1 MGSKGNHMKKHAL
14 LIQAHQDISYFIKL
28 AKIQPNVNFYVH
40 IDAKSDY
47 FPDAETAQLA
57 NVFLL
62 KDRITVR
69 WGGFSQ
75 IEATLKLFE
84 TAFANKDNAYF
95 HLLSGEDVVLQPFEV
110 IEKQWQQRFDFQAM
124 ISCEMAPQYAYRF
137 IMDSPHADS
146 NWQRQLTGK
155 IITKLQQGMAK
166 VKPYHSPIYF
176 GSQWFSVTREDWE
189 KIVPFADEY
198 SDFFR
203 HKLVPD
209 EHFFQTLICEKLT
222 QQNQSEQE
230 HSQQQPS
237 QKNSASQLRLS
248 NNNKRLIVF
257 DKAINNGNS
266 PIYLDLLKLERAKF
280 DGYWFARK
288 VKKDVALTWLGEL
301 T

>member
-1 MGSKGNHMKKHAL
+1 MKKHAL

-28 AKIQPNVNFYVH
+28 AKSQPNVNFYVH
-40 IDAKSDY
+40 MDAKSDY

-62 KDRITVR
+62 KDRIMVR

-84 TAFANKDNAYF
+84 TAFANEDNAYF

-124 ISCEMAPQYAYRF
+124 MTCEIAPQYAYRF

-155 IITKLQQGMAK
+155 IITKLQQGVAK

-176 GSQWFSVTREDWE
+176 GSQWFSVMRADWE
-189 KIVPFADEY
+189 KIVTFTDEY

-203 HKLVPD
+203 HKLLPD
-209 EHFFQTLICEKLT
+209 EHFFQTLITEKLT
-222 QQNQSEQE
+222 NQI
-230 HSQQQPS
+230 
-237 QKNSASQLRLS
+237 RLS
-248 NNNKRLIVF
+248 NDNRRQIIF
-257 DKAINNGNS
+257 DKNVNNGNS

>member
-1 MGSKGNHMKKHAL
+1 MKKHAL

-40 IDAKSDY
+40 MDAKSDY
-47 FPDAETAQLA
+47 FPDAKTAQLA

-84 TAFANKDNAYF
+84 TAFAHEDNAYF

-110 IEKQWQQRFDFQAM
+110 IEKQWQQRFDFQVM
-124 ISCEMAPQYAYRF
+124 MTCEMAPQYAYRF

-146 NWQRQLTGK
+146 DWQRQLTGK
-155 IITKLQQGMAK
+155 IITKLQQGVAK
-166 VKPYHSPIYF
+166 IKPYHSPIYF
-176 GSQWFSVTREDWE
+176 GSQWFSVTRADWE
-189 KIVPFADEY
+189 KIVPFTDEY

-209 EHFFQTLICEKLT
+209 EHFFQTLITEKLT
-222 QQNQSEQE
+222 NQI
-230 HSQQQPS
+230 
-237 QKNSASQLRLS
+237 RLS
-248 NNNKRLIVF
+248 NDNRRQIIF
-257 DKAINNGNS
+257 DKNVNNGNS
-266 PIYLDLLKLERAKF
+266 PIYLDLFKLERAKF

-301 T
+301 I

>member
-1 MGSKGNHMKKHAL
+1 MGSKGNCMKKHAL

-75 IEATLKLFE
+75 IKATLKLFE
-84 TAFANKDNAYF
+84 TAFAHEDNAYF

-110 IEKQWQQRFDFQAM
+110 IEKQWQHQFGFQAM
-124 ISCEMAPQYAYRF
+124 MSCEIAPQYAYRF

-155 IITKLQQGMAK
+155 IITKLQQGVAK

-189 KIVPFADEY
+189 KIVPFTDEY

-209 EHFFQTLICEKLT
+209 EHFFQTLITEKLT
-222 QQNQSEQE
+222 NQI
-230 HSQQQPS
+230 
-237 QKNSASQLRLS
+237 RLS
-248 NNNKRLIVF
+248 NDNRRQIIF
-257 DKAINNGNS
+257 DKNVNNGNS
-266 PIYLDLLKLERAKF
+266 PIYLDLFKLERAKF

>member
-1 MGSKGNHMKKHAL
+1 MKKHAL

-75 IEATLKLFE
+75 IKATLKLFE
-84 TAFANKDNAYF
+84 TAFAHEDNAYF

-110 IEKQWQQRFDFQAM
+110 IEKQWQHQFGFQAM
-124 ISCEMAPQYAYRF
+124 MSCEIAPQYAYRF

-155 IITKLQQGMAK
+155 IITKLQQGVAK
-166 VKPYHSPIYF
+166 IKPYHSPIYF

-189 KIVPFADEY
+189 KIVPFTDEY

-209 EHFFQTLICEKLT
+209 EHFFQTLITEKLT
-222 QQNQSEQE
+222 NQI
-230 HSQQQPS
+230 
-237 QKNSASQLRLS
+237 RLS
-248 NNNKRLIVF
+248 NDNRRQIIF
-257 DKAINNGNS
+257 DKNVNNGNS
-266 PIYLDLLKLERAKF
+266 PIYLDLFKLERAKF

>member
-1 MGSKGNHMKKHAL
+1 MKKHAL

-40 IDAKSDY
+40 MDAKSDY

-84 TAFANKDNAYF
+84 TAFAHEDNAYF

-110 IEKQWQQRFDFQAM
+110 IEKQWQQRFGFQAM
-124 ISCEMAPQYAYRF
+124 MTCEIAPQYAYRF

-146 NWQRQLTGK
+146 DWQRQLTGK
-155 IITKLQQGMAK
+155 IITKLQQGVAK

-176 GSQWFSVTREDWE
+176 GSQWFSVTRADWE
-189 KIVPFADEY
+189 KIVPFTDEY

-209 EHFFQTLICEKLT
+209 EHFFQTLITEKLT
-222 QQNQSEQE
+222 NQI
-230 HSQQQPS
+230 
-237 QKNSASQLRLS
+237 RLS
-248 NNNKRLIVF
+248 NDNRRQIIF
-257 DKAINNGNS
+257 DKNVNNGNS

-301 T
+301 I

>member
-1 MGSKGNHMKKHAL
+1 MKKHAL

-84 TAFANKDNAYF
+84 TAFVNEDNAYF
-95 HLLSGEDVVLQPFEV
+95 HLVSGEDVVLQPFEV

-124 ISCEMAPQYAYRF
+124 MACKLAPECAYRF

-155 IITKLQQGMAK
+155 IITKLQQGVAK
-166 VKPYHSPIYF
+166 VKPYHSPICF

-189 KIVPFADEY
+189 KILPFADEY

-209 EHFFQTLICEKLT
+209 EHFFQTLITEKLT
-222 QQNQSEQE
+222 NQI
-230 HSQQQPS
+230 
-237 QKNSASQLRLS
+237 RLS
-248 NNNKRLIVF
+248 NDNRRQIIF
-257 DKAINNGNS
+257 DKNVNNGNS
-266 PIYLDLLKLERAKF
+266 PIYLDLFKLERAKF

>member
-1 MGSKGNHMKKHAL
+1 MGSKGNCMKKHAL

-40 IDAKSDY
+40 MDAKSRD
-47 FPDAETAQLA
+47 FPKTDLANLA
-57 NVFLL
+57 NVVLL
-62 KDRITVR
+62 SDRVSVR

-84 TAFANKDNAYF
+84 TAFAHEDNAYF

-110 IEKQWQQRFDFQAM
+110 IEKQWQQRFGFQAM
-124 ISCEMAPQYAYRF
+124 MTCEMAPQYAYRF

-155 IITKLQQGMAK
+155 IITKLQQGVAK

-189 KIVPFADEY
+189 KIVPFTDEY

-209 EHFFQTLICEKLT
+209 EHFFQTLIAEKLT
-222 QQNQSEQE
+222 NQI
-230 HSQQQPS
+230 
-237 QKNSASQLRLS
+237 RLS
-248 NNNKRLIVF
+248 NDNRRQIIF
-257 DKAINNGNS
+257 DKNVNNGNS
-266 PIYLDLLKLERAKF
+266 PIYLDLFKLERAKF

>member
-1 MGSKGNHMKKHAL
+1 MKKHAL

-40 IDAKSDY
+40 MDAKSDY

-62 KDRITVR
+62 SNRVSVR

-84 TAFANKDNAYF
+84 KAFAYEDNAYF
-95 HLLSGEDVVLQPFEV
+95 HLVSGEDVVLQPFEV

-124 ISCEMAPQYAYRF
+124 MTCEMAAQYAYRF

-155 IITKLQQGMAK
+155 IITKLQQGVAK

-176 GSQWFSVTREDWE
+176 GSQWFSVTRADWE
-189 KIVPFADEY
+189 KIVPFTDEY

-230 HSQQQPS
+230 HSQQQHSQQQHS

>member
-1 MGSKGNHMKKHAL
+1 MKKHAL

-40 IDAKSDY
+40 VDAKSDY

-84 TAFANKDNAYF
+84 TAFANEDNAYF

-124 ISCEMAPQYAYRF
+124 MTCEMAPEYAYRF

-155 IITKLQQGMAK
+155 IITKLQQGVAK

-176 GSQWFSVTREDWE
+176 GSQWFSVMRADWE
-189 KIVPFADEY
+189 KIVPFTDEY

-222 QQNQSEQE
+222 QQP
-230 HSQQQPS
+230 HS
-237 QKNSASQLRLS
+237 QKNSANQLRLS

-257 DKAINNGNS
+257 DKATNNGNS

>member
-1 MGSKGNHMKKHAL
+1 MKKHAL

-40 IDAKSDY
+40 MDAKSRD
-47 FPDAETAQLA
+47 FPKTDLANLA
-57 NVFLL
+57 NVVLL
-62 KDRITVR
+62 SDRVSVR

-75 IEATLKLFE
+75 IEATLILFE
-84 TAFANKDNAYF
+84 TAFAHEDNAYF

-110 IEKQWQQRFDFQAM
+110 IEKQWQHQFGFQAM
-124 ISCEMAPQYAYRF
+124 MSCEIAPQYAYRF

-155 IITKLQQGMAK
+155 IITKLQQGVAK
-166 VKPYHSPIYF
+166 IKPYHSPIYF

-189 KIVPFADEY
+189 KIVPFTDEY

-209 EHFFQTLICEKLT
+209 EHFFQTLITEKLT
-222 QQNQSEQE
+222 NQI
-230 HSQQQPS
+230 
-237 QKNSASQLRLS
+237 RLS
-248 NNNKRLIVF
+248 NDNRRQIIF
-257 DKAINNGNS
+257 DKNVNNGNS
-266 PIYLDLLKLERAKF
+266 PIYMDLFNIERAKF

>member
-1 MGSKGNHMKKHAL
+1 MKKHAL

-40 IDAKSDY
+40 MDAKSDY

-95 HLLSGEDVVLQPFEV
+95 HLVSGEDVVLQPFEV
-110 IEKQWQQRFDFQAM
+110 IEKQWQQRFDFQVM
-124 ISCEMAPQYAYRF
+124 MTCEMAPQYAYRF

-155 IITKLQQGMAK
+155 IITKLQQGVAK

-176 GSQWFSVTREDWE
+176 GSQWFSVMRADWE
-189 KIVPFADEY
+189 KIVTFTDEY

-209 EHFFQTLICEKLT
+209 EHFFQTLIAEKLT
-222 QQNQSEQE
+222 NQI
-230 HSQQQPS
+230 
-237 QKNSASQLRLS
+237 RLS
-248 NNNKRLIVF
+248 NDNRRQIIF
-257 DKAINNGNS
+257 DKNVNNGNS

>member
-1 MGSKGNHMKKHAL
+1 MRSKGNCMKKHAL

-40 IDAKSDY
+40 MDAKSDY

-75 IEATLKLFE
+75 IKATLKLFE
-84 TAFANKDNAYF
+84 TAFAHEDNAYF

-110 IEKQWQQRFDFQAM
+110 IEKQWQHQFGFQAM
-124 ISCEMAPQYAYRF
+124 MSCEIAPQYAYRF

-155 IITKLQQGMAK
+155 IITKLQQGVAK

-189 KIVPFADEY
+189 KIVPFTDEY

-209 EHFFQTLICEKLT
+209 EHFFQTLITEKLT
-222 QQNQSEQE
+222 NQI
-230 HSQQQPS
+230 
-237 QKNSASQLRLS
+237 RLS
-248 NNNKRLIVF
+248 NDNRRQIIF
-257 DKAINNGNS
+257 DKNVNNGNS
-266 PIYLDLLKLERAKF
+266 PIYLDLFKLERAKF

-288 VKKDVALTWLGEL
+288 VKKDVALTWLGEA
-301 T
+301 

>member
-62 KDRITVR
+62 KYRVSVR

-84 TAFANKDNAYF
+84 TAFAHEDNAYF

-110 IEKQWQQRFDFQAM
+110 IEKQWQHQFGFQAM
-124 ISCEMAPQYAYRF
+124 MTCEIAPQYAYRF

-155 IITKLQQGMAK
+155 IITKLQQGVAK

-176 GSQWFSVTREDWE
+176 GSQWFSVTRADWE
-189 KIVPFADEY
+189 KIVPFTDEY

-209 EHFFQTLICEKLT
+209 EHFFQTLITEKLT
-222 QQNQSEQE
+222 NQI
-230 HSQQQPS
+230 
-237 QKNSASQLRLS
+237 RLS
-248 NNNKRLIVF
+248 NDNRRLIIF
-257 DKAINNGNS
+257 DKNVNNGNS

-288 VKKDVALTWLGEL
+288 VKKDVALTWLDEL

>member
-1 MGSKGNHMKKHAL
+1 MKKHAL
-14 LIQAHQDISYFIKL
+14 LIQAHQDISYFIEL
-28 AKIQPNVNFYVH
+28 AKIQPSVNFYVH
-40 IDAKSDY
+40 VDAKSDY
-47 FPDAETAQLA
+47 FPNAETAQLA

-84 TAFANKDNAYF
+84 TAFANEDNAYF

-124 ISCEMAPQYAYRF
+124 MTCEMAPQYAYRF

-146 NWQRQLTGK
+146 DWQRQLTGK
-155 IITKLQQGMAK
+155 IITKLQQGVAK
-166 VKPYHSPIYF
+166 VKPYHSSIYF
-176 GSQWFSVTREDWE
+176 GSQWFSVTRADWE
-189 KIVPFADEY
+189 KIMPFTDEY

-209 EHFFQTLICEKLT
+209 EHFFQTLITEKLT
-222 QQNQSEQE
+222 NQI
-230 HSQQQPS
+230 
-237 QKNSASQLRLS
+237 RLS
-248 NNNKRLIVF
+248 NDNRRQIIF
-257 DKAINNGNS
+257 DKNVNNGNS
-266 PIYLDLLKLERAKF
+266 PIYLDLLKLKRAKF

>member
-1 MGSKGNHMKKHAL
+1 MKKHAL

-40 IDAKSDY
+40 MDAKSRD
-47 FPDAETAQLA
+47 FPKTDLANLA

-62 KDRITVR
+62 KDRVSVR

-84 TAFANKDNAYF
+84 TAFANEDNAYF

-110 IEKQWQQRFDFQAM
+110 IEKQWQQQFDFQAM
-124 ISCEMAPQYAYRF
+124 MTCERAPQYAYRF

-155 IITKLQQGMAK
+155 IITKLQKAVAK

-176 GSQWFSVTREDWE
+176 GSQWFSVTRADWE
-189 KIVPFADEY
+189 KIVPFTDEY

-209 EHFFQTLICEKLT
+209 EHFFQTLIAEKLT
-222 QQNQSEQE
+222 NQI
-230 HSQQQPS
+230 
-237 QKNSASQLRLS
+237 RLS
-248 NNNKRLIVF
+248 NDNRRQIIF
-257 DKAINNGNS
+257 DKNVNNGNS

-288 VKKDVALTWLGEL
+288 VKKDVALTWLGEA
-301 T
+301 

>member
-1 MGSKGNHMKKHAL
+1 MKKHAL

-40 IDAKSDY
+40 MDAKSRD
-47 FPDAETAQLA
+47 FPKTDLANLA
-57 NVFLL
+57 NVVLL
-62 KDRITVR
+62 SDRVSVR

-84 TAFANKDNAYF
+84 TAFANEDNAYF
-95 HLLSGEDVVLQPFEV
+95 HLVSGEDVVLQPFEV
-110 IEKQWQQRFDFQAM
+110 IEKQWQQRFGFQAM
-124 ISCEMAPQYAYRF
+124 MTCEMAPQYAYRF

-155 IITKLQQGMAK
+155 IITKLQQGVAK
-166 VKPYHSPIYF
+166 VKPYHSAIYF
-176 GSQWFSVTREDWE
+176 GSQWFSVTRADWE
-189 KIVPFADEY
+189 KIVPFTDEY

-209 EHFFQTLICEKLT
+209 EHFFQTLIAEKLT
-222 QQNQSEQE
+222 NQI
-230 HSQQQPS
+230 
-237 QKNSASQLRLS
+237 RLS
-248 NNNKRLIVF
+248 NDNRRQIIF
-257 DKAINNGNS
+257 DKNVNNGNS

>member
-1 MGSKGNHMKKHAL
+1 MRSKGNHMKKHAL
-14 LIQAHQDISYFIKL
+14 LIQSHQDISYFIKL
-28 AKIQPNVNFYVH
+28 AKIQPSVNFYVH
-40 IDAKSDY
+40 VDAKSDY

-84 TAFANKDNAYF
+84 TAFANEDNAYF
-95 HLLSGEDVVLQPFEV
+95 HLVSGEDVVLQPFEV

-124 ISCEMAPQYAYRF
+124 MTCEIAPQYAYRF

-146 NWQRQLTGK
+146 DWQRQLTGK
-155 IITKLQQGMAK
+155 IITKLQQGVAK
-166 VKPYHSPIYF
+166 IKPYHSPIYF

-189 KIVPFADEY
+189 KIVPFTDEY

-209 EHFFQTLICEKLT
+209 EHFFQTLITEKLT
-222 QQNQSEQE
+222 NQI
-230 HSQQQPS
+230 
-237 QKNSASQLRLS
+237 RLS
-248 NNNKRLIVF
+248 NNNRRQIIF
-257 DKAINNGNS
+257 DKNVNNGNS

>member
-1 MGSKGNHMKKHAL
+1 MKKHAL

-40 IDAKSDY
+40 MDAKSRD
-47 FPDAETAQLA
+47 FPKTDLANLA
-57 NVFLL
+57 NVVFLT
-62 KDRITVR
+62 DRVSVR

-95 HLLSGEDVVLQPFEV
+95 HLVSGEDVVLQPFEV

-124 ISCEMAPQYAYRF
+124 MACKLAPEYAYRF

-155 IITKLQQGMAK
+155 IITKLQQGVAK
-166 VKPYHSPIYF
+166 VKPYHSAIYF

-189 KIVPFADEY
+189 KIVPFTDEY

-209 EHFFQTLICEKLT
+209 EHFFQTLITEKLT
-222 QQNQSEQE
+222 NQI
-230 HSQQQPS
+230 
-237 QKNSASQLRLS
+237 RLS
-248 NNNKRLIVF
+248 NDNRRQIIF
-257 DKAINNGNS
+257 DKNVNNGNS

>member
-1 MGSKGNHMKKHAL
+1 MGSKGNCMKKHAL

-28 AKIQPNVNFYVH
+28 AKIQPNINFYVH
-40 IDAKSDY
+40 MDAKSDY

-84 TAFANKDNAYF
+84 TAFANEDNAYF

-124 ISCEMAPQYAYRF
+124 MTCEIAPQYAYRF

-155 IITKLQQGMAK
+155 IITKLQQGVAK
-166 VKPYHSPIYF
+166 IKTYHSPIYF
-176 GSQWFSVTREDWE
+176 GSQWFSVMREDWE
-189 KIVPFADEY
+189 KIVPFTDEY

-209 EHFFQTLICEKLT
+209 EHFFQTLITEKLT
-222 QQNQSEQE
+222 NQI
-230 HSQQQPS
+230 
-237 QKNSASQLRLS
+237 RLS
-248 NNNKRLIVF
+248 NDNRRQIIF
-257 DKAINNGNS
+257 DKNVNNGNS

-288 VKKDVALTWLGEL
+288 VKKDMALTWLGEL

>member
-1 MGSKGNHMKKHAL
+1 MKKHAL

-28 AKIQPNVNFYVH
+28 AKTQPNVNFYVH
-40 IDAKSDY
+40 MDAKSDY

-84 TAFANKDNAYF
+84 KAFANEDNAYF

-110 IEKQWQQRFDFQAM
+110 IEKQWQQRFDFQTM
-124 ISCEMAPQYAYRF
+124 MTCEIAPQYAYRF

-155 IITKLQQGMAK
+155 IITKLQQGVAK

-189 KIVPFADEY
+189 KIVPFTDEY

-222 QQNQSEQE
+222 QQNQTEQE

-237 QKNSASQLRLS
+237 QQPHSQKNSANQLRLS

>member
-1 MGSKGNHMKKHAL
+1 MKKHAL

-40 IDAKSDY
+40 MDAKSDY
-47 FPDAETAQLA
+47 FPDAETVQLV

-84 TAFANKDNAYF
+84 TAFANEDNAYF
-95 HLLSGEDVVLQPFEV
+95 HLVSGEDVVLQPFEV
-110 IEKQWQQRFDFQAM
+110 IEKQWQQRFDFQTM
-124 ISCEMAPQYAYRF
+124 MTCERAPQYAYRF

-155 IITKLQQGMAK
+155 IITKLQQGVAK
-166 VKPYHSPIYF
+166 IKIYHSAIYF

-189 KIVPFADEY
+189 KIVPFTDEY

-209 EHFFQTLICEKLT
+209 EHFFQTLITEKLT
-222 QQNQSEQE
+222 NQI
-230 HSQQQPS
+230 
-237 QKNSASQLRLS
+237 RLS
-248 NNNKRLIVF
+248 NDNRRQIIF
-257 DKAINNGNS
+257 DKNVNNGNS
-266 PIYLDLLKLERAKF
+266 PIYLDLSKLERAKF

>member
-1 MGSKGNHMKKHAL
+1 MKKHAL

-75 IEATLKLFE
+75 IKATLKLFE
-84 TAFANKDNAYF
+84 TAFAHEDNAYF

-110 IEKQWQQRFDFQAM
+110 IEKQWQHQFGFQAM
-124 ISCEMAPQYAYRF
+124 MSCEIAPQYAYRF

-155 IITKLQQGMAK
+155 IITKLQQGVAK

-176 GSQWFSVTREDWE
+176 GSQWFSVTRADWE
-189 KIVPFADEY
+189 KIVPFTDEY

-209 EHFFQTLICEKLT
+209 EHFFQTLITEKLT
-222 QQNQSEQE
+222 NQI
-230 HSQQQPS
+230 
-237 QKNSASQLRLS
+237 RLS
-248 NNNKRLIVF
+248 NDNRRQIIF
-257 DKAINNGNS
+257 DKNVNNGNS
-266 PIYLDLLKLERAKF
+266 PIYLDLFKLERAKF

>member
-1 MGSKGNHMKKHAL
+1 MGSKGNCMKKHAL

-75 IEATLKLFE
+75 IKATLKLFE
-84 TAFANKDNAYF
+84 RAFANEDNAYF
-95 HLLSGEDVVLQPFEV
+95 HLVSGEDVVLQPFEV
-110 IEKQWQQRFDFQAM
+110 IEKQWQHQFGFQAM
-124 ISCEMAPQYAYRF
+124 MSCEIAPQYAYRF

-155 IITKLQQGMAK
+155 IITKLQQGVAK

-176 GSQWFSVTREDWE
+176 GSQWFSVTRADWE
-189 KIVPFADEY
+189 KIVPFTDEY

-209 EHFFQTLICEKLT
+209 EHFFQTLIAEKLT
-222 QQNQSEQE
+222 NQI
-230 HSQQQPS
+230 
-237 QKNSASQLRLS
+237 RLS
-248 NNNKRLIVF
+248 NDNRRQIIF
-257 DKAINNGNS
+257 DKNVNNGNS

-288 VKKDVALTWLGEL
+288 VKKDVALTWLGEA
-301 T
+301 

>member
-1 MGSKGNHMKKHAL
+1 MKKHAL

-28 AKIQPNVNFYVH
+28 AKSQPNVNFYVH
-40 IDAKSDY
+40 MDAKSDY

-62 KDRITVR
+62 KHRITVR

-84 TAFANKDNAYF
+84 TAFANKENAYF
-95 HLLSGEDVVLQPFEV
+95 HLVSGEDVVLQSFEV

-124 ISCEMAPQYAYRF
+124 MTCEMAPQYAYRF

-155 IITKLQQGMAK
+155 IITKLQQGVAK
-166 VKPYHSPIYF
+166 VKPYHSAIYF

-189 KIVPFADEY
+189 KIVPFTDEY

-209 EHFFQTLICEKLT
+209 EHFFQTLITEKLT
-222 QQNQSEQE
+222 NQI
-230 HSQQQPS
+230 
-237 QKNSASQLRLS
+237 RLS
-248 NNNKRLIVF
+248 NDNRRQIIF
-257 DKAINNGNS
+257 DKNVNNGNS

>member
-1 MGSKGNHMKKHAL
+1 MKKHAL

-40 IDAKSDY
+40 MDAKSDY

-84 TAFANKDNAYF
+84 TAFANEDNAYF
-95 HLLSGEDVVLQPFEV
+95 HLVSGEDVVLQPFEV

-124 ISCEMAPQYAYRF
+124 MTCERAPQYAYRF

-155 IITKLQQGMAK
+155 IITKLQQGVAK
-166 VKPYHSPIYF
+166 VKPYHSAIYF
-176 GSQWFSVTREDWE
+176 GSQWFSVTRQDWE
-189 KIVPFADEY
+189 KIVPFTHEY

-209 EHFFQTLICEKLT
+209 EHFFQTLITEKLT
-222 QQNQSEQE
+222 NQI
-230 HSQQQPS
+230 
-237 QKNSASQLRLS
+237 RLS
-248 NNNKRLIVF
+248 NDNRRQIIF
-257 DKAINNGNS
+257 DKNVNNGNS

>member
-1 MGSKGNHMKKHAL
+1 MKKHAL

-28 AKIQPNVNFYVH
+28 AKSQPNVNFYVH
-40 IDAKSDY
+40 MDAKSDY

-84 TAFANKDNAYF
+84 TAFANEDNAYF

-110 IEKQWQQRFDFQAM
+110 IEKQWQQQFDFQAM
-124 ISCEMAPQYAYRF
+124 MTCEMAPQYAYRF

-155 IITKLQQGMAK
+155 IITKLQQGVAK

-176 GSQWFSVTREDWE
+176 GSQWFSVTRADWE
-189 KIVPFADEY
+189 KIMPFTDEY

-203 HKLVPD
+203 QKLVPD
-209 EHFFQTLICEKLT
+209 EHFFQTLITEKLT
-222 QQNQSEQE
+222 NQI
-230 HSQQQPS
+230 
-237 QKNSASQLRLS
+237 RLS
-248 NNNKRLIVF
+248 NDNRRQIIF
-257 DKAINNGNS
+257 DKNVNNGNS

-288 VKKDVALTWLGEL
+288 VKKDVALTWLDEL

>member
-1 MGSKGNHMKKHAL
+1 MKKHAL

-28 AKIQPNVNFYVH
+28 AKIQPSVNFYVH

-75 IEATLKLFE
+75 IKATLKLFE
-84 TAFANKDNAYF
+84 TAFAHEDNAYF

-110 IEKQWQQRFDFQAM
+110 IEKQWQHQFGFQAM
-124 ISCEMAPQYAYRF
+124 MSCEIAPQYAYRF

-155 IITKLQQGMAK
+155 IITKLQQGVAK

-189 KIVPFADEY
+189 KIVPFTDEY

-209 EHFFQTLICEKLT
+209 EHFFQTLITEKLT
-222 QQNQSEQE
+222 NQI
-230 HSQQQPS
+230 
-237 QKNSASQLRLS
+237 RLS
-248 NNNKRLIVF
+248 NDNRRQIIF
-257 DKAINNGNS
+257 DKNVNNGNS
-266 PIYLDLLKLERAKF
+266 PIYLDLFKLERAKF

>member
-1 MGSKGNHMKKHAL
+1 MKKHAL

-40 IDAKSDY
+40 MDAKSDY

-62 KDRITVR
+62 SNRVSVR

-84 TAFANKDNAYF
+84 KAFAHEDNAYF

-110 IEKQWQQRFDFQAM
+110 IEKQWQQRFGFQAM
-124 ISCEMAPQYAYRF
+124 MTCEMAPQYAYRF

-155 IITKLQQGMAK
+155 IITKLQQGVAK

-176 GSQWFSVTREDWE
+176 GSQWFSVTRADWE
-189 KIVPFADEY
+189 KIVPFTDEY

-230 HSQQQPS
+230 HSQQQHS
-237 QKNSASQLRLS
+237 QKSPANQLRLS

>member
-1 MGSKGNHMKKHAL
+1 MKKHAL

-84 TAFANKDNAYF
+84 TAFVNEDNAYF
-95 HLLSGEDVVLQPFEV
+95 HLVSGEDVVLQPFEV

-124 ISCEMAPQYAYRF
+124 MACKLAPECAYRF

-155 IITKLQQGMAK
+155 IITKLQQGVAK
-166 VKPYHSPIYF
+166 IKTYHSPIYF
-176 GSQWFSVTREDWE
+176 GSQWFSVTRADWE
-189 KIVPFADEY
+189 KIMPFTDEY

-203 HKLVPD
+203 QKLVPD
-209 EHFFQTLICEKLT
+209 EHFFQTLITEKLT
-222 QQNQSEQE
+222 NQI
-230 HSQQQPS
+230 
-237 QKNSASQLRLS
+237 RLS
-248 NNNKRLIVF
+248 NDNRRQIIF
-257 DKAINNGNS
+257 DKNVNNGNS
-266 PIYLDLLKLERAKF
+266 PIYLDLLKLEQAKF
-280 DGYWFARK
+280 NGYWFARK
-288 VKKDVALTWLGEL
+288 VKKDVALTWVGEL

>member
-1 MGSKGNHMKKHAL
+1 MKKHAL

-40 IDAKSDY
+40 MDAKSDY
-47 FPDAETAQLA
+47 FLDPETAQLA
-57 NVFLL
+57 NVVLL
-62 KDRITVR
+62 SDRISVR

-75 IEATLKLFE
+75 IEASLKLFE
-84 TAFANKDNAYF
+84 TAFANEDNAYF

-110 IEKQWQQRFDFQAM
+110 IEKQWQQRFDFQTM
-124 ISCEMAPQYAYRF
+124 MTCEIAPQYAYRF

-155 IITKLQQGMAK
+155 IITKLQQGVAK

-189 KIVPFADEY
+189 KIVPFTDEY

-222 QQNQSEQE
+222 QHNQSEQE
-230 HSQQQPS
+230 HSQQQYSQQPHS
-237 QKNSASQLRLS
+237 QKNSANQLCLS
-248 NNNKRLIVF
+248 GNNKRLIVF

-266 PIYLDLLKLERAKF
+266 PIYLDLLKLKRAKF

>member
-1 MGSKGNHMKKHAL
+1 MKKHAVL
-14 LIQAHQDISYFIKL
+14 VQAHQDISYFIKL

-40 IDAKSDY
+40 MDAKSDY

-62 KDRITVR
+62 KDRVAVR

-84 TAFANKDNAYF
+84 TAFAHEDNAYF

-110 IEKQWQQRFDFQAM
+110 IEKQWQQRFDFRAM
-124 ISCEMAPQYAYRF
+124 MICEMAPQYAYRF

-146 NWQRQLTGK
+146 DWQRQLTGK
-155 IITKLQQGMAK
+155 IITKLQQGVAK
-166 VKPYHSPIYF
+166 IKTYYSPIYF
-176 GSQWFSVTREDWE
+176 GSQWFSVTRADWE
-189 KIVPFADEY
+189 KIVPFTDEY

-209 EHFFQTLICEKLT
+209 EHFFQTLICEKLN
-222 QQNQSEQE
+222 QQNQIEQE
-230 HSQQQPS
+230 HSQQPHS
-237 QKNSASQLRLS
+237 QKNSANQLRLS

-257 DKAINNGNS
+257 DQAINNGNS

>member
-1 MGSKGNHMKKHAL
+1 MGSKGNCMKKHAL

-75 IEATLKLFE
+75 IKATLKLFE
-84 TAFANKDNAYF
+84 RAFANEDNAYF
-95 HLLSGEDVVLQPFEV
+95 HLVSGEDVVLQPFEV
-110 IEKQWQQRFDFQAM
+110 IEKQWQQRFGFQAM
-124 ISCEMAPQYAYRF
+124 MTCEMAPQYAYRF

-155 IITKLQQGMAK
+155 IITKLQQGVAK
-166 VKPYHSPIYF
+166 VKPYHSAIYF
-176 GSQWFSVTREDWE
+176 GSQWFSVTRADWE
-189 KIVPFADEY
+189 KIVPFTDEY

-209 EHFFQTLICEKLT
+209 EHFFQTLIAEKLT
-222 QQNQSEQE
+222 NQI
-230 HSQQQPS
+230 
-237 QKNSASQLRLS
+237 RLS
-248 NNNKRLIVF
+248 NDNRRQIIF
-257 DKAINNGNS
+257 DKNVNNGNS

-288 VKKDVALTWLGEL
+288 VKKDVALTWLGEA
-301 T
+301 

>member
-1 MGSKGNHMKKHAL
+1 MKKHAL

-40 IDAKSDY
+40 MDAKSDY

-62 KDRITVR
+62 SNRVSVR

-84 TAFANKDNAYF
+84 RAFANKDNAYF
-95 HLLSGEDVVLQPFEV
+95 HLVSGEDVVLQPFEV

-124 ISCEMAPQYAYRF
+124 MTCEMAPQYAYRF

-155 IITKLQQGMAK
+155 IITKLQQGVAK
-166 VKPYHSPIYF
+166 VKPYHSAIYF

-189 KIVPFADEY
+189 KIVTFTNEY

-209 EHFFQTLICEKLT
+209 EHFFQTLITEKLT
-222 QQNQSEQE
+222 NQI
-230 HSQQQPS
+230 
-237 QKNSASQLRLS
+237 RLS
-248 NNNKRLIVF
+248 NDNRRQIIF
-257 DKAINNGNS
+257 DKNVNNGNS

-288 VKKDVALTWLGEL
+288 VKKDVAFTWLGEL

>member
-1 MGSKGNHMKKHAL
+1 MKKHAVL
-14 LIQAHQDISYFIKL
+14 VQAHQDISYFIKL

-40 IDAKSDY
+40 MDAKSDY
-47 FPDAETAQLA
+47 FPDPQTAQLA
-57 NVFLL
+57 NVVLL
-62 KDRITVR
+62 SDRISVR

-84 TAFANKDNAYF
+84 TAFANEDNAYF

-124 ISCEMAPQYAYRF
+124 MTCEMAPQYAYRF

-146 NWQRQLTGK
+146 DWQRQLTGK
-155 IITKLQQGMAK
+155 IITKLQQGVAK
-166 VKPYHSPIYF
+166 VKPYHSSIYF
-176 GSQWFSVTREDWE
+176 GSQWFSVTRADWE
-189 KIVPFADEY
+189 KIMPFTDEY

-203 HKLVPD
+203 QKLVPD
-209 EHFFQTLICEKLT
+209 EHFFQTLITEKLT
-222 QQNQSEQE
+222 NQI
-230 HSQQQPS
+230 
-237 QKNSASQLRLS
+237 RLS
-248 NNNKRLIVF
+248 NDNRRLIIF
-257 DKAINNGNS
+257 DKNVNNGNS

-288 VKKDVALTWLGEL
+288 VKKDVALTWLDEL

>member
-40 IDAKSDY
+40 MDAKSDY

-57 NVFLL
+57 NVVLL
-62 KDRITVR
+62 SDRVSVR

-84 TAFANKDNAYF
+84 TAFANEDNAYF
-95 HLLSGEDVVLQPFEV
+95 HLVSGEDVVLQPFEV

-124 ISCEMAPQYAYRF
+124 MTCEIAPQYAYRF

-155 IITKLQQGMAK
+155 IITKLQQGVAK

-176 GSQWFSVTREDWE
+176 GSQWFSVTRADWE
-189 KIVPFADEY
+189 KIMPFTDEY

-209 EHFFQTLICEKLT
+209 EHFFQTLITEKLT
-222 QQNQSEQE
+222 NQI
-230 HSQQQPS
+230 
-237 QKNSASQLRLS
+237 RLS
-248 NNNKRLIVF
+248 NDNRRQIIF
-257 DKAINNGNS
+257 DKNVNNGNS
-266 PIYLDLLKLERAKF
+266 PIYLDLLKLEQAKF
-280 DGYWFARK
+280 NGYWFARK
-288 VKKDVALTWLGEL
+288 VKKDVALTWVGEL

>member
-1 MGSKGNHMKKHAL
+1 MKKHAL

-40 IDAKSDY
+40 MDAKSRD
-47 FPDAETAQLA
+47 FPKTDLANLA
-57 NVFLL
+57 NVVLL
-62 KDRITVR
+62 SDRVSVR

-84 TAFANKDNAYF
+84 TAFANEDNAYF

-124 ISCEMAPQYAYRF
+124 MTCEMAPQYAYRF

-146 NWQRQLTGK
+146 DWQRQLTGK
-155 IITKLQQGMAK
+155 IITKLQQGVAK
-166 VKPYHSPIYF
+166 IKTYHSPIYF
-176 GSQWFSVTREDWE
+176 GSQWFSVTRADWE
-189 KIVPFADEY
+189 KIVPFTDEY

-209 EHFFQTLICEKLT
+209 EHFFQTLIAEKLT
-222 QQNQSEQE
+222 NQI
-230 HSQQQPS
+230 
-237 QKNSASQLRLS
+237 RLS
-248 NNNKRLIVF
+248 NDNRRQIIF
-257 DKAINNGNS
+257 DKNVNNGNS

-301 T
+301 I

>member
-1 MGSKGNHMKKHAL
+1 MKKHAL

-40 IDAKSDY
+40 MDAKSRD
-47 FPDAETAQLA
+47 FPKTDLANLA
-57 NVFLL
+57 NVVLL
-62 KDRITVR
+62 SDRVSVR

-84 TAFANKDNAYF
+84 TAFANEDNAYF
-95 HLLSGEDVVLQPFEV
+95 HLVSGEDVVLQPFEV

-124 ISCEMAPQYAYRF
+124 MTCEMAPQYAYRF

-155 IITKLQQGMAK
+155 IITKLQKAVAK

-176 GSQWFSVTREDWE
+176 GSQWFSVTRADWE
-189 KIVPFADEY
+189 KIVPFTDEY

-209 EHFFQTLICEKLT
+209 EHFFQTLITEKLT
-222 QQNQSEQE
+222 NQI
-230 HSQQQPS
+230 
-237 QKNSASQLRLS
+237 RLS
-248 NNNKRLIVF
+248 NDNRRQIIF
-257 DKAINNGNS
+257 DKNVNNGNS
-266 PIYLDLLKLERAKF
+266 PIYLDLLKLEQAKF
-280 DGYWFARK
+280 NGYWFARK

>member
-1 MGSKGNHMKKHAL
+1 MKKHAL

-28 AKIQPNVNFYVH
+28 AKIQPSVNFYVH
-40 IDAKSDY
+40 MDAKSDY

-84 TAFANKDNAYF
+84 PAFANENNAYF
-95 HLLSGEDVVLQPFEV
+95 HLVSGEDVVLQPFEV

-124 ISCEMAPQYAYRF
+124 MTCEIAPQYAYRF

-146 NWQRQLTGK
+146 DWQRQLTGK
-155 IITKLQQGMAK
+155 IITKLQQGVAK

-189 KIVPFADEY
+189 KIVPFIDEY

-209 EHFFQTLICEKLT
+209 EHFFQTLITEKLT
-222 QQNQSEQE
+222 NQI
-230 HSQQQPS
+230 
-237 QKNSASQLRLS
+237 RLS
-248 NNNKRLIVF
+248 NDNRRQIIF
-257 DKAINNGNS
+257 DKNVNNGNS
-266 PIYLDLLKLERAKF
+266 PIYLDLLKLEQAKF
-280 DGYWFARK
+280 NGYWFARK

>member
-1 MGSKGNHMKKHAL
+1 MKKHAL

-40 IDAKSDY
+40 MDAKSAY

-84 TAFANKDNAYF
+84 TAFANEDNAYF

-124 ISCEMAPQYAYRF
+124 MTCEIAPQYAYRF

-146 NWQRQLTGK
+146 DWQRQLTGK
-155 IITKLQQGMAK
+155 IITKLQQGVAK
-166 VKPYHSPIYF
+166 IKIYHSPIYF
-176 GSQWFSVTREDWE
+176 GSQWFSVTRADWE
-189 KIVPFADEY
+189 KIMPFTDEY

-230 HSQQQPS
+230 HSQQQESQQQPS
-237 QKNSASQLRLS
+237 QKNSANQLRLS